1 MIFSRMSRWNLDL
14 ACVFM
19 YLECPEHN
27 TLVCPTEWAHSHA
40 CPDMRFSD
48 QDSSQAA
55 GAVGLR
61 GLLTRGLKAK
71 LIFNCVQSVVF
82 NVVWEKLQAMSR

>member
-1 MIFSRMSRWNLDL
+1 
-14 ACVFM
+14 
-19 YLECPEHN
+19 
-27 TLVCPTEWAHSHA
+27 
-40 CPDMRFSD
+40 MRFSD
-48 QDSSQAA
+48 EDSSQAA

-82 NVVWEKLQAMSR
+82 NVVWERLQAMSR

>member
-1 MIFSRMSRWNLDL
+1 
-14 ACVFM
+14 M
-19 YLECPEHN
+19 YFCTSNVLN
-27 TLVCPTEWAHSHA
+27 TTPWYAPLSGLTVTHV
-40 CPDMRFSD
+40 PDMRFSD
-48 QDSSQAA
+48 EDSSQAA

-82 NVVWEKLQAMSR
+82 NVVWERLQAMSR